1 MNPEKI
7 FSQATILTEDFAGM
21 KSQAIGLV
29 ERAGLKYDLCHL
41 VPKKPWS
48 WISAPYWF
56 SPLRAVQP
64 FHIEANQLHVSVGSV
79 GGAVNAALRSKGSP
93 AIHIQNPRISINKF
107 DLVIVNPHD
116 RLSGDNVIVSRTALH
131 RITPEILFQSKIK
144 WSAFFENFPKLL
156 VAVLLGGNNGRFTL
170 GKSEAVQIANQ
181 LADMIKTQK
190 IGIVIT
196 PSRRTDPEVTKIF
209 DHILSPLGGY
219 IWNGKGENP
228 YMGFLACADF
238 ILVTTDSVSM
248 ISEAVATSAPVMII
262 PLPGKSKR
270 ISSFV
275 QSMQNLDRVRL
286 FKGKLE
292 NWPVQPIDDTPKI
305 VTALQ
310 ERFNLYSEKTPK

>member
-79 GGAVNAALRSKGSP
+79 GGAVNAALRSKDSP

-131 RITPEILFQSKIK
+131 RVTPEILFQSKIK
-144 WSAFFENFPKLL
+144 WSAFFENFPKPL
-156 VAVLLGGNNGRFTL
+156 VAV
-170 GKSEAVQIANQ
+170 
-181 LADMIKTQK
+181 
-190 IGIVIT
+190 
-196 PSRRTDPEVTKIF
+196 
-209 DHILSPLGGY
+209 
-219 IWNGKGENP
+219 
-228 YMGFLACADF
+228 
-238 ILVTTDSVSM
+238 
-248 ISEAVATSAPVMII
+248 
-262 PLPGKSKR
+262 
-270 ISSFV
+270 
-275 QSMQNLDRVRL
+275 
-286 FKGKLE
+286 
-292 NWPVQPIDDTPKI
+292 
-305 VTALQ
+305 
-310 ERFNLYSEKTPK
+310 